1 MSYNFLLI
9 VLKTNGYL
17 SKNYITSELH
27 MLASNV
33 GGVLLQERN
42 KSSITNVAEKELN
55 LLGRHLDVLKT
66 VKEQGP
72 IGIIRLSQITGQPQ
86 HMIRY
91 SLRTLE
97 KDGIIIPSPQ
107 GAIVTDEVHETLGT
121 LESTLDEIN
130 TTVMK
135 LKDKLR

>member
-1 MSYNFLLI
+1 MLNVNKTLNNEYVLRMLTIIEEVTLLEE
-9 VLKTNGYL
+9 KD
-17 SKNYITSELH
+17 
-27 MLASNV
+27 
-33 GGVLLQERN
+33 R
-42 KSSITNVAEKELN
+42 SSITSVAEKELN

-66 VKEQGP
+66 VKEKGP

-97 KDGIIIPSPQ
+97 KDGVIIPSSQ
-107 GAIVTDEVHETLGT
+107 GAIVTDKGHDTINK

-130 TTVMK
+130 FTVMK
-135 LKDKLR
+135 LKEKLK

>member
-1 MSYNFLLI
+1 
-9 VLKTNGYL
+9 
-17 SKNYITSELH
+17 
-27 MLASNV
+27 MLTSNV
-33 GGVLLQERN
+33 GGVLLEKIN
-42 KSSITNVAEKELN
+42 KSSITNVAEKELD

-72 IGIIRLSQITGQPQ
+72 IGIIKLSQITGQPQ

-97 KDGIIIPSPQ
+97 KDGIIKPSSQ
-107 GAIVTDEVHETLGT
+107 GAIVTDKVHETLGT
-121 LESTLDEIN
+121 IESTLDGIN

-135 LKDKLR
+135 LKEKLK